1 MFACPIPG
9 QRLSVVSASPSFL
22 IAGIKIWT
30 MIPPEYTEYLSNPVT
45 GAIPKSIDSTDP
57 QFPCLQKARAAAIII
72 PQFPG
77 ETVFVPSGWYH
88 QVVNHGFH
96 LPQIALIQT
105 NSINKS

>member
-1 MFACPIPG
+1 
-9 QRLSVVSASPSFL
+9 
-22 IAGIKIWT
+22 
-30 MIPPEYTEYLSNPVT
+30 MIPPEYTKYLSDPIT

-57 QFPCLQKARAAAIII
+57 QFPYLQKARAAAIIV

-96 LPQIALIQT
+96 VPQIALIQT
-105 NSINKS
+105 YSFIKS

>member
-22 IAGIKIWT
+22 IEGTKIWT
-30 MIPPEYTEYLSNPVT
+30 LIPPEYSDYLFNPVT
-45 GAIPKSIDSTDP
+45 GAIPKSIDSMDP
-57 QFPCLQKARAAAIII
+57 QFPSLQKARAAAIIV

-88 QVVNHGFH
+88 QVINHGFN
-96 LPQIALIQT
+96 LRRIALIQT
-105 NSINKS
+105 NSIIKS